1 MDGTW
6 VVRLDRMKGIVK
18 WRKRKYID
26 IDTYILYRGCLYG
39 VCSRG
44 MESSVCLSSRIVYV
58 LLLSTRVLY

>member
-18 WRKRKYID
+18 WRKRKYVD
-26 IDTYILYRGCLYG
+26 IDTYILYRGYLYE

-44 MESSVCLSSRIVYV
+44 MELSVCLSSRIVYV